1 MYRSVA
7 NVVLKDDV
15 RQYVRLPTI
24 MGGKRKII
32 VAKSGAPFKAYQRVL
47 AERIKAIETR
57 SGRPQ
62 KGDDIL
68 LSVITDG
75 RHSAIDLRLV
85 DPVIG
90 DRKSTRLNSSD

>member
-7 NVVLKDDV
+7 NVVLKDDL

-75 RHSAIDLRLV
+75 RSDERRV
-85 DPVIG
+85 GQECV
-90 DRKSTRLNSSD
+90 STCRSRWSLYT